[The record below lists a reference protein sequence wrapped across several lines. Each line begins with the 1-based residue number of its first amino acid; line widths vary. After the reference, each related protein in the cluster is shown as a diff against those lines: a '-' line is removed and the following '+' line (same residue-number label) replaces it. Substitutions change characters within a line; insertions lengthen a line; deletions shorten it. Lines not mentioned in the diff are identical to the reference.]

1 MFRAPAAIDALEDR
15 LNTSI
20 EFFFTRHNGGRA
32 KWHVTANSSKGTFGR
47 GDSIV
52 EASQDLLIR
61 LGLETE

>member
-20 EFFFTRHNGGRA
+20 EFFFTRHNSGRA
-32 KWHVTANSSKGTFGR
+32 KWHVTANSSKGIFGR
-47 GDSIV
+47 GDSV
-52 EASQDLLIR
+52 AEASRDLLVQ